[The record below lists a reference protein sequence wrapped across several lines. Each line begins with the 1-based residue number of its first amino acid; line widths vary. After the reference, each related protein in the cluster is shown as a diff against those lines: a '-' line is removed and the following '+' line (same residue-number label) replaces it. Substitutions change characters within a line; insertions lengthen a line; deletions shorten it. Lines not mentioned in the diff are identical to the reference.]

1 MVLIVSQ
8 ILCSSG
14 MYTFITSSSFIYM
27 EHFHIGATLFSFFF
41 ASNVIL
47 LMLTGRLN
55 AHLVK
60 RIEPFYLLRFGMVL
74 QAFLGFLLFILR
86 DQSIAFIFP
95 LIMLYIGS
103 LGFIFSNSVSL
114 TLEFFPNISASAN
127 AIIGVLQ
134 YSMGALMG
142 FVASFLHDGTLLP
155 VMGVM
160 MGVSLCS
167 VTLFLVGVR
176 SEAFHHHTTPA
187 S

>member
-1 MVLIVSQ
+1 
-8 ILCSSG
+8 
-14 MYTFITSSSFIYM
+14 
-27 EHFHIGATLFSFFF
+27 
-41 ASNVIL
+41 
-47 LMLTGRLN
+47 
-55 AHLVK
+55 
-60 RIEPFYLLRFGMVL
+60 
-74 QAFLGFLLFILR
+74 
-86 DQSIAFIFP
+86 
-95 LIMLYIGS
+95 MLYIGS

-142 FVASFLHDGTLLP
+142 FVASFLHDGTLFP